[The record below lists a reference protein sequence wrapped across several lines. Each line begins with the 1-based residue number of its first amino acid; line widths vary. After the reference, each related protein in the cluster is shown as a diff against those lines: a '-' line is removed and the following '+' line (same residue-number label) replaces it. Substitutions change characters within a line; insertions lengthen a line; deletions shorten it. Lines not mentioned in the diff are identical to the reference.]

1 MLNRLPNVNQINA
14 ALHVPALH
22 LHSFVNLMVWIKKN
36 PHHRKGILKMFEHTY
51 TNITDA
57 RIHLHKHI

>member
-22 LHSFVNLMVWIKKN
+22 LHSFVNLMVWIKKK
-36 PHHRKGILKMFEHTY
+36 PTSSKGHLMLEHTY

>member
-1 MLNRLPNVNQINA
+1 MLNRLPNVSQINA

-36 PHHRKGILKMFEHTY
+36 PHHRKGIKCSNTLTQ
-51 TNITDA
+51 NITDA